1 MDGSVITGPEAE
13 EILKEAR
20 ARFKLAVEAEQ
31 DNRDLALDD
40 LKFLNG
46 EQWDEAALKFRKGRP
61 CLTINRLPQYVRQ
74 VVNEQRKT
82 RPAIEVIPG
91 DSKASK
97 PTAEV
102 IQGLVRHIE
111 RSSRARIA
119 YDTAFE
125 YAVSCGFGHFRVTT
139 GYVDDESFDQEI
151 RIETID
157 NPFLVYRDPGAKE
170 LDHSDDLFTF
180 VSEFVDAEEFE
191 EKYGFAPTPFEEAGG
206 GDELAPWFD
215 GDKVRVAEYWRVK
228 CEDSE
233 IHALSDGNTITGA
246 INAEMKATLA
256 ELGVTV
262 KATRKTEKK
271 TVEQYLITHDKV
283 LKRAEWK
290 GKYIPILTSL
300 GGVLNIEGE
309 RKVSSL
315 IRFAKDP
322 ARMYNY
328 WASSE
333 TELVALQPKAPFIG
347 AEGAFDGHENKWS
360 RANNDNVAYLEY
372 VPVDGQPPPQRQT
385 FGGLPA
391 GVREGRMAAAED
403 IKAVIGMYD
412 ASMGAKSNE
421 TSGVAIKARQQE
433 GDTGTYHY
441 IDNHARS
448 IEQCGRII
456 IDLLPK
462 VYDTARVVRIIG
474 KNDEE
479 QMVQINQMF
488 IDQATGQEVLH
499 ELNVG
504 KYEVAVRVGP
514 SFESKR
520 QEMVAAMV
528 ELSAANPQIL
538 QVAGDLVLKNMDFP
552 QAEQIAERLYMT
564 LPPAMRGEQ
573 PQPSPE
579 DKLIEAQVK
588 VETIKG
594 QAALAKS
601 QGDLQGKGAEL
612 QVKQQE
618 LQVAQQELA
627 LKQQELQLRAQEMAN
642 KQRLDEQRLQLELEQ
657 VALERERLAVQSAQE
672 MHAAMHP
679 APPPQLQ
686 Q

>member
-1 MDGSVITGPEAE
+1 MDGNVVTGAKAD
-13 EILKEAR
+13 EILTEAR
-20 ARFKLAVEAEQ
+20 ARFKLAVDAEA
-31 DNRDLALDD
+31 DNRELALDD

-46 EQWDEAALKFRKGRP
+46 EQWDEQALKFRKGRP

-125 YAVSCGFGHFRVTT
+125 YAVSCGVGHFRVTT
-139 GYVDDESFDQEI
+139 RYVDDESFDQEI
-151 RIETID
+151 VIETID
-157 NPFLVYRDPGAKE
+157 NPFLVYRDPAAKE
-170 LDHSDDLFTF
+170 LDHSDDRFTF
-180 VSEFVDAEEFE
+180 VSEFVEVEEFE
-191 EKYGFAPTPFEEAGG
+191 EKYGFNPTSFEDAGK
-206 GDELAPWFD
+206 GDEIAPWYD
-215 GDKVRVAEYWRVK
+215 GDTVRVAEYWRVE

-233 IHALSDGNTITGA
+233 LHSLSDGNTITGA
-246 INAEMKATLA
+246 ISKAMKDELA
-256 ELGVTV
+256 VLGVTV
-262 KATRKTEKK
+262 KSTRKVEKR

-283 LKRAEWK
+283 LKKSEWK
-290 GKYIPILTSL
+290 GRYIPILTSL

-309 RKVSSL
+309 RKITSL
-315 IRFAKDP
+315 IRYAKDP

-333 TELVALQPKAPFIG
+333 TEMVALQPKVPYIG
-347 AEGAFDGHENKWS
+347 AEGSFDGHETQWS
-360 RANNDNVAYLEY
+360 RANQDNVAYLEY
-372 VPVDGQPPPQRQT
+372 VPIDGQPPPQRNQLA
-385 FGGLPA
+385 GLPA

-403 IKAVIGMYD
+403 IKAVLGMYD
-412 ASMGAKSNE
+412 ASLGAKSNE

-433 GDTGTYHY
+433 GDTGTFHF

-474 KNDEE
+474 DDDEE
-479 QMVQINQMF
+479 STTTINQVFVDPNTQREM
-488 IDQATGQEVLH
+488 LH
-499 ELNVG
+499 DLNVG

-520 QEMVAAMV
+520 QEMVQAMV

-538 QVAGDLVLKNMDFP
+538 QVAGDLILKNMDFP

-612 QVKQQE
+612 QVKQLE

-627 LKQQELQLRAQEMAN
+627 LKQQELRLREQEMTN
-642 KQRLDEQRLQLELEQ
+642 KHSLEMAKLQ
-657 VALERERLAVQSAQE
+657 VEREKIAAESASAIQ
-672 MHAAMHP
+672 AAMQP
-679 APPPQLQ
+679 VSSAFTQ
-686 Q
+686 

>member
-1 MDGSVITGPEAE
+1 MDGSVITGAKAE

-20 ARFKLAVEAEQ
+20 ARFKLAVDAESN
-31 DNRDLALDD
+31 NREQALDD

-46 EQWDEAALKFRKGRP
+46 EQWDEQALKFRKGRP
-61 CLTINRLPQYVRQ
+61 CLTINRLPQFVRQ

-139 GYVDDESFDQEI
+139 RYVDDESFDQEI
-151 RIETID
+151 AIETID
-157 NPFLVYRDPGAKE
+157 NPFVVYRDPAAKE
-170 LDHSDDLFTF
+170 LDHSDDQFTF
-180 VSEFVDAEEFE
+180 VSEFVDPEEFE
-191 EKYGFAPTPFEEAGG
+191 EKYGFKPSSFEESGR
-206 GDELAPWFD
+206 GDSDALWWDSE
-215 GDKVRVAEYWRVK
+215 KVRVAEYWRVE

-246 INAEMKATLA
+246 ITSEMRATLA
-256 ELGVTV
+256 EMGVTV
-262 KATRKTEKK
+262 KASRKTEKR
-271 TVEQYLITHDKV
+271 TIEQYLITHDKV
-283 LKRAEWK
+283 IKNSEWK

-309 RKVSSL
+309 RKISSL
-315 IRFAKDP
+315 VRFAKDP

-333 TELVALQPKAPFIG
+333 TELVALQPKAPWI
-347 AEGAFDGHENKWS
+347 APEGSFDGHEAKWS

-372 VPVDGQPPPQRQT
+372 VPIEGQQGPQRQI

-403 IKAVIGMYD
+403 IKAVLGMYD
-412 ASMGAKSNE
+412 ASLGAKSNE

-441 IDNHARS
+441 VDNHARS

-474 KNDEE
+474 ENDEE
-479 QMVQINQMF
+479 QIVQINQMF
-488 IDQATGQEVLH
+488 IDPATGH
-499 ELNVG
+499 EQLYDLNVG

-538 QVAGDLVLKNMDFP
+538 QVAGDLILKNMDFP
-552 QAEQIAERLYMT
+552 QADQIAERLYMT

-588 VETIKG
+588 VEAIKG

-601 QGDLQGKGAEL
+601 QSDLQGKGAEL

-618 LQVAQQELA
+618 IQVAQQELT
-627 LKQQELQLRAQEMAN
+627 LRAQELAN
-642 KQRLDEQRLQLELEQ
+642 KQRLDEQRLQIEFEQ
-657 VALERERLAVQSAQE
+657 IVLEREKLAAQSAQA

-679 APPPQLQ
+679 ALTPQFQ